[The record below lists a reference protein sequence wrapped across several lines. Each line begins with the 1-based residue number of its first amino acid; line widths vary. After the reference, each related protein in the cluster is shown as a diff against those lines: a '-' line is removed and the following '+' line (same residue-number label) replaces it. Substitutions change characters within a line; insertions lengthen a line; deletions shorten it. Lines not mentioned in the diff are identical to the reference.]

1 MLAGLNGRAASCCT
15 KDADMRVAAYCDAK
29 TWSVHL
35 GEVGFSGLSLEVR
48 GSRRLRP
55 EKELF
60 MTCREINSYI

>member
-1 MLAGLNGRAASCCT
+1 MFAGFNGRVASCCT

-48 GSRRLRP
+48 AASRTLRP
-55 EKELF
+55 EKELH
-60 MTCREINSYI
+60 MDMSRN